1 MELEIRGVKISFGF
15 SFFWVLAILLCFDFR
30 DEIRLAL
37 LFSTLHELGHLTA
50 IIVTRQ
56 RPKQIAFGLFGM
68 TIVKRSDMSCKY
80 SAEIFTALA
89 GPLVNVLFSSVFYCA
104 FKSSGKPVFMTAFAV
119 NFLIA
124 AFNLMPVFS
133 LDGGRALECTLKMRF
148 EAQKAEKILKAVSF
162 VFVVIIDFIG
172 AFVLIK
178 SGYNFTLLLIAVYLT
193 ATLFIKS

>member
-1 MELEIRGVKISFGF
+1 MELEIRGVKIILGF
-15 SFFWVLAILLCFDFR
+15 SFFWLLAILLCFDFR
-30 DEIRLAL
+30 EEIRLAL
-37 LFSTLHELGHLTA
+37 LFSILHELGHLTA
-50 IIVTRQ
+50 IIVTGQ

-68 TIVKRSDMSCKY
+68 TIVKRSDMSCNY

-89 GPLVNVLFSSVFYCA
+89 GPLVNVLFSSIFYCV

-148 EAQKAEKILKAVSF
+148 EASF
-162 VFVVIIDFIG
+162 IFIVIIDFIG

-178 SGYNFTLLLIAVYLT
+178 SGYNFTLLLIALYLT